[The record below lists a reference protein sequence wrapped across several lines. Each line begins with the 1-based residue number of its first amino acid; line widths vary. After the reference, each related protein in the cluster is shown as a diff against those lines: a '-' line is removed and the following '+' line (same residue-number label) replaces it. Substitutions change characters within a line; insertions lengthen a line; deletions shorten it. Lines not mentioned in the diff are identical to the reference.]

1 MTPADLESLCAR
13 LLALTDADDATVHA
27 DHAQILN
34 LRHANNDLTTNG
46 LTSRTDLH
54 LSVSYGQ
61 RSASIGFQP
70 AGDDSLRDAV
80 AKVQAMAKLAPENP
94 ELMPSPDPATFAPPL
109 TFSEATAAVGPE
121 TALGWLRPVIEAA
134 RAAGT
139 DCAGYLERSV
149 VTSALASRRGLRVV
163 QRQTSVDFSLTA
175 RTPTGGGSG
184 WASTQVT
191 DASGLDLLP
200 VARRAID
207 KALASRDPIERAPGR
222 TTVIL
227 EPAAVRDLLALLAWA
242 LDRRDFDEGRSF
254 LNALARKDEPIL
266 GQRLFGDRA
275 HLRSDPLHAPAPC
288 PTHSAGLPLTR
299 TPWIEDG
306 VLKHLAA
313 DRFWARNRGVFP
325 QPGPGNLV
333 MPGDGTPLETLIAG
347 VNDGVLV
354 TRLWYLR
361 LVRPESL
368 LYTGLTRDGTF
379 AIRGGELA
387 GPVKNFRF
395 NETPANVLRHL
406 VASGIP
412 ERVLG
417 SESELPAHVPPLV
430 VEDFHLSSV
439 SDAS

>member
-1 MTPADLESLCAR
+1 
-13 LLALTDADDATVHA
+13 
-27 DHAQILN
+27 
-34 LRHANNDLTTNG
+34 
-46 LTSRTDLH
+46 
-54 LSVSYGQ
+54 
-61 RSASIGFQP
+61 
-70 AGDDSLRDAV
+70 
-80 AKVQAMAKLAPENP
+80 
-94 ELMPSPDPATFAPPL
+94 
-109 TFSEATAAVGPE
+109 
-121 TALGWLRPVIEAA
+121 
-134 RAAGT
+134 
-139 DCAGYLERSV
+139 
-149 VTSALASRRGLRVV
+149 
-163 QRQTSVDFSLTA
+163 
-175 RTPTGGGSG
+175 
-184 WASTQVT
+184 
-191 DASGLDLLP
+191 
-200 VARRAID
+200 
-207 KALASRDPIERAPGR
+207 
-222 TTVIL
+222 
-227 EPAAVRDLLALLAWA
+227 
-242 LDRRDFDEGRSF
+242 
-254 LNALARKDEPIL
+254 
-266 GQRLFGDRA
+266 
-275 HLRSDPLHAPAPC
+275 
-288 PTHSAGLPLTR
+288 LTR